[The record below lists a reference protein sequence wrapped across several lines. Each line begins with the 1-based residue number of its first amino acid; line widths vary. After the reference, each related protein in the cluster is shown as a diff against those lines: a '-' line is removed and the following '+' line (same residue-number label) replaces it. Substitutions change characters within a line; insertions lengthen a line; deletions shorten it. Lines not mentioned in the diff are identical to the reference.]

1 MSNFFQPYI
10 YGIIKEELKR
20 VEESHKAPVV
30 ANHYAIME
38 IVKKDVDEAIQSL
51 ISDGLITRSI
61 NINQIPLYGIAERK

>member
-1 MSNFFQPYI
+1 MTNFFQPYI

-20 VEESHKAPVV
+20 VEEAHKAPVV
-30 ANHYAIME
+30 ANHRVVME
-38 IVKKDVDEAIQSL
+38 RINKDIDEAIQSL

>member
-1 MSNFFQPYI
+1 MTNFFQPYI

-20 VEESHKAPVV
+20 VEEDHKAPVL
-30 ANHYAIME
+30 ANHRVIME
-38 IVKKDVDEAIQSL
+38 KVKKDVDEAIQSL

>member
-1 MSNFFQPYI
+1 MTNFFQPYI

-20 VEESHKAPVV
+20 VEEAHKAPVV
-30 ANHYAIME
+30 ASHRVVME
-38 IVKKDVDEAIQSL
+38 RINKDIDEAIQSL